1 MHVMNWRFLMVF
13 GCMMLV
19 LSGCDNADKKNAA
32 ANPSKIVMITSG
44 DNPPYEFLKIENGE
58 SVLVGFD
65 MEMVDQLA
73 QIMGTPIEKVNA
85 DFNAII
91 PSLLSGR
98 ADFSAAG
105 ITVTEERKKSVD
117 FSKPYLVTRVAVLY
131 KKSEEALDS
140 KNLKGKT
147 LGVSIGTVHEA
158 VIKKIIGDESSSKIV
173 YFNQIPELVQE
184 LKSGR
189 LDGVVIDYMPAKYFV
204 EQNPELAYNYLEGG
218 DVEFS
223 LAFPKSSPW
232 VEKFNV
238 AIEQWMKS
246 PSYEALQKK
255 WFKDQ

>member
-1 MHVMNWRFLMVF
+1 MPTMKWRFLTVF
-13 GCMMLV
+13 GCMMLS
-19 LSGCDNADKKNAA
+19 LSGCDNADKKSAA
-32 ANPSKIVMITSG
+32 ADPAQLVMITSA
-44 DNPPYEFLKIENGE
+44 DNPPYEFLKIEGGE
-58 SVLVGFD
+58 SVLTGFD
-65 MEMVDQLA
+65 MEMVDQLV
-73 QIMGTPIEKVNA
+73 QIMGVTVEKVNA

-105 ITVTEERKKSVD
+105 ITVTEERKQSVD

-131 KKSEEALDS
+131 RKSGEALDS
-140 KNLKGKT
+140 NNLKGKT

-158 VIKKIIGDESSSKIV
+158 VVKKIIGDESSGKIV
-173 YFNQIPELVQE
+173 FFNQIPELVQE

-189 LDGVVIDYMPAKYFV
+189 LDGVVVDYMPAKYFV

-223 LAFPKSSPW
+223 LAFPKGSQW
-232 VEKFNV
+232 VEKFNR
-238 AIEQWMKS
+238 AIEQWMKD
-246 PSYEALQKK
+246 PAYEALKEK

>member
-1 MHVMNWRFLMVF
+1 MPKINWRFLMVF
-13 GCMMLV
+13 GCMIIS
-19 LSGCDNADKKNAA
+19 LSGCDNADKKSAA
-32 ANPSKIVMITSG
+32 AGPSKLVMISSG
-44 DNPPYEFLKIENGE
+44 DNPPYEFLKIEGDK
-58 SVLVGFD
+58 SVLTGFD

-73 QIMGTPIEKVNA
+73 QIMGASIEKVNA

-91 PSLLSGR
+91 PSLLTGR

-131 KKSEEALDS
+131 KKSGEALDS

-147 LGVSIGTVHEA
+147 LGVSLGTVHEA
-158 VIKKIIGDESSSKIV
+158 VVKKIIGDESSSKIV
-173 YFNQIPELVQE
+173 FFNQFLELVQE

-223 LAFPKSSPW
+223 LAFPKGSPW

-238 AIEQWMKS
+238 AIEQLMKD
-246 PSYEALQKK
+246 PAYEALKKK